1 VIISI
6 DLNGGIRAIY
16 SDGFNWQ
23 ALGKPLIQRASQVEP
38 DHLGLW
44 WADLAVSGGPR
55 IGPFARRDAAIAA
68 EVAWLERNRL

>member
-1 VIISI
+1 MIISI

-44 WADLAVSGGPR
+44 WADLGVSGGPR
-55 IGPFARRDAAIAA
+55 IGPFARRDEAIAA

>member
-1 VIISI
+1 MIISI
-6 DLNGGIRAIY
+6 DRNGGVRAIY

>member
-6 DLNGGIRAIY
+6 DRAGGVRAIY

-23 ALGKPLIQRASQVEP
+23 ALGKTLIQRASQVEP

-55 IGPFARRDAAIAA
+55 LGPFARRDAAIAA

>member
-1 VIISI
+1 MIISI
-6 DLNGGIRAIY
+6 DRNGGIRAIY

-55 IGPFARRDAAIAA
+55 IGPFARRTDAIAA
-68 EVAWLERNRL
+68 ELIWLEKHRL

>member
-1 VIISI
+1 MIISI
-6 DLNGGIRAIY
+6 DQAGGVKAIY

-23 ALGKPLIQRASQVEP
+23 ALGKTLIQRASQVEP

-44 WADLAVSGGPR
+44 WADLAVSGGR
-55 IGPFARRDAAIAA
+55 RKGPFARRDAAIAA